1 MKVAA
6 RIVPSGPAALAIIGL
21 AAFAVFI
28 AWCFAGYL
36 TAAALVSL
44 LSGLSFCG

>member
-1 MKVAA
+1 MKRAA
-6 RIVPSGPAALAIIGL
+6 RIVPGGPAALAMIGV
-21 AAFAVFI
+21 AAFAAFI

-36 TAAALVSL
+36 TPAALVSL